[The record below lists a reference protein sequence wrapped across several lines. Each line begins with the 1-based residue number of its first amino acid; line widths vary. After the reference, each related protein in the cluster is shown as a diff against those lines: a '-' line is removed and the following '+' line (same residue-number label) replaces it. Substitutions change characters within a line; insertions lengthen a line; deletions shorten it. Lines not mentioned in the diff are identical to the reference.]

1 MSLGALPFWSIIR
14 TVGAVKQVGANY
26 QGRQPINSS
35 YNFSLEFGVFSQ
47 HLPWCIQ
54 RSLLHCK
61 FLFYLFMC
69 LTLTVAQVLKGV
81 NAAAAG
87 LMASAFLMLWL
98 KVIKDSAP
106 RAASAVFLLA
116 LQLIFSLKA
125 PQVIGIGAVAGVA
138 YGFVVQ

>member
-1 MSLGALPFWSIIR
+1 
-14 TVGAVKQVGANY
+14 
-26 QGRQPINSS
+26 
-35 YNFSLEFGVFSQ
+35 
-47 HLPWCIQ
+47 
-54 RSLLHCK
+54 
-61 FLFYLFMC
+61 MC

-125 PQVIGIGAVAGVA
+125 PQVIGIGSTFNKTLFRALGELTSTEARGRNAGLGKSYWAPNVK
-138 YGFVVQ
+138 

>member
-1 MSLGALPFWSIIR
+1 MPGPMFNVGAFCGGVIGGWRMAVACWSAMALPFWSIIR
-14 TVGAVKQVGANY
+14 TVGAVK
-26 QGRQPINSS
+26 
-35 YNFSLEFGVFSQ
+35 
-47 HLPWCIQ
+47 
-54 RSLLHCK
+54 
-61 FLFYLFMC
+61 
-69 LTLTVAQVLKGV
+69 QVLKGV

-125 PQVIGIGAVAGVA
+125 PQVIGAVAGVA